1 MAQAACRIA
10 ARHRVAAIVTVTVT
24 GWTAQY
30 VARHRPPQPILAATP
45 LAETYWRLSLV
56 RGVTPLLLP
65 GGEESRDAM
74 MRSAEVEVRRS
85 GWQGKTAVILSS
97 TSAGRHL
104 LTTTVF

>member
-10 ARHRVAAIVTVTVT
+10 ARLRVAATVTVTVT

-45 LAETYWRLSLV
+45 LAETYRRLSLV

-74 MRSAEVEVRRS
+74 MRSAEVEVGDPAGRARRRS
-85 GWQGKTAVILSS
+85 SCPAPRP
-97 TSAGRHL
+97 AG
-104 LTTTVF
+104 TY